1 MLTAVFAFLPS
12 LGWQEMFLLMV
23 VGLLL
28 YGRNLPEAG
37 RTFGQFVAK
46 LKRGYQDFKDQID
59 RDESIREV
67 RKTLGDTSREL
78 RNVTALP
85 RAVADPA
92 SALRDLT
99 NTAMSQ
105 PLPERSPPAA
115 PTNDESTP
123 PR

>member
-1 MLTAVFAFLPS
+1 MLRRVFAILPS

-23 VGLLL
+23 VGLLM

-46 LKRGYQDFKDQID
+46 LKRSYQDFKDQID

-67 RKTLGDTSREL
+67 RKTLADTTREM

-85 RAVADPA
+85 RAVADPT

-99 NTAMSQ
+99 NAAMSQ
-105 PLPERSPPAA
+105 PLPEQSATAA
-115 PTNDESTP
+115 PPTDHPSQP
-123 PR
+123 

>member
-1 MLTAVFAFLPS
+1 MLRRVFAILPS
-12 LGWQEMFLLMV
+12 LGWQEIFLLMV
-23 VGLLL
+23 VGLLM

-46 LKRGYQDFKDQID
+46 LKRSYQDFKDQID

-67 RKTLGDTSREL
+67 RKTLADTTREI

-85 RAVADPA
+85 RAVADPT

-99 NTAMSQ
+99 NAAMSQ
-105 PLPERSPPAA
+105 PVPEQSATASLPTDRPSQP
-115 PTNDESTP
+115 
-123 PR
+123 

>member
-1 MLTAVFAFLPS
+1 MLRRVFAILPS

-67 RKTLGDTSREL
+67 RKTLADTTREM

-85 RAVADPA
+85 RAVADPT

-99 NTAMSQ
+99 NAAMSQ
-105 PLPERSPPAA
+105 PLPEQATTTDA
-115 PTNDESTP
+115 PTDESS
-123 PR
+123 RAR